1 MITYD
6 CGRCCLVFV
15 PVHVHVH
22 VLDSRSAHL
31 PPRLQRIPSNAAT
44 ITTHHTPHT
53 TQDAFTLAVDF
64 FRSKNYMVSEQKVAE
79 LWAAEDTDPSDQ
91 VSCKYMH

>member
-1 MITYD
+1 MIVAVVVLSLYLYTYTYSIPD
-6 CGRCCLVFV
+6 LLTFLPGCNASHRM
-15 PVHVHVH
+15 
-22 VLDSRSAHL
+22 L
-31 PPRLQRIPSNAAT
+31 PPSPH
-44 ITTHHTPHT
+44 TTHHTPHT